1 MLAVAGGAQR
11 TVGAGGEDARSQK
24 GDRIAFLP
32 KGDLWTIGLEDGAKP
47 AQLIHPKGQTGELRW
62 SPDGTRI
69 AFVTART
76 DHAFIGMY
84 NFGAKS
90 LSYLD
95 ASTDR
100 DSNPVWSSDGKQVAF
115 IRIASTSTRTP
126 GPVRSAAYPW
136 SIRLADADS
145 GNGRELW
152 HASEGLGSAFHAMLS
167 DNQLLCGAADRIVFP
182 SKQTV
187 WMHLYSISTHR

>member
-84 NFGAKS
+84 NFRAKS
-90 LSYLD
+90 PSYLD
-95 ASTDR
+95 PTTHR
-100 DSNPVWSSDGKQVAF
+100 DSNPLLSPHGKQVAF
-115 IRIASTSTRTP
+115 IPLPSPPPPTP
-126 GPVRSAAYPW
+126 PP
-136 SIRLADADS
+136 
-145 GNGRELW
+145 
-152 HASEGLGSAFHAMLS
+152 
-167 DNQLLCGAADRIVFP
+167 LL
-182 SKQTV
+182 
-187 WMHLYSISTHR
+187 